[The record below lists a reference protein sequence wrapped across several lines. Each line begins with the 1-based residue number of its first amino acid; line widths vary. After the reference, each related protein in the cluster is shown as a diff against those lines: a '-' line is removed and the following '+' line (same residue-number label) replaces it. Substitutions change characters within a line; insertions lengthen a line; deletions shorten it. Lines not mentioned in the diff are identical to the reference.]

1 MLLTNRLLIG
11 AAFVAGSHLLT
22 LGLHAEPIQYMAIPA
37 NPGFGFTTTL
47 PGYGSVSV
55 SQSPN
60 AIPFTFFHQPQA
72 ENGSIPGYSWGT
84 DTDRLN
90 MLNAGSSNALYT
102 VTFNF
107 LSGAPDP
114 TKLLLLVA
122 GLASTSTATVSQP
135 GTLAGE
141 LYISQINSST
151 TALTGQVLSS
161 LADGDPKNTGWALYQ
176 PSGSFTTLSVA
187 FVHEP
192 GDGIGLSL
200 AYVVPEPT
208 TIVFVGLGLA
218 ALVITRSRR
227 ARI

>member
-1 MLLTNRLLIG
+1 MTHTLLFAAALTAGIHLI
-11 AAFVAGSHLLT
+11 APA
-22 LGLHAEPIQYMAIPA
+22 LHAMPIRYMDIPPT
-37 NPGFGFTTTL
+37 PGFGFTTTL

-90 MLNAGSSNALYT
+90 MLNSGAGYASYT
-102 VTFNF
+102 VTFTF
-107 LSGAPDP
+107 LNGAPDP

-135 GTLAGE
+135 GALAGE

-151 TALTGQVLSS
+151 TQLSGQVLSS
-161 LADGDPKNTGWALYQ
+161 MADGDPKNTGWALYQ

-187 FVHEP
+187 FRHEP
-192 GDGIGLSL
+192 GDGLGISL
-200 AYVVPEPT
+200 AYAVPEPS
-208 TIVFVGLGLA
+208 TIAGICLGLA
-218 ALVITRSRR
+218 GFGIARRRR
-227 ARI
+227 ARA